1 MRKLYG
7 IGEALIDFIPNVK
20 NSELKDVEQ
29 FSRQVGGAP
38 ANVVSVARKMGASTE
53 MVTQLGNDAFGDII
67 VETLKNIGVG
77 TQFIKRTDEA
87 NTALAF
93 VSLKEDGQRD
103 FSFYRKPSADMLYKA
118 EYLNEITINPNDVLH
133 FCSVDL
139 VESNMKEAHKAMVNK
154 FKSANAIIVFDPN
167 VRLPLWQNAEACKE
181 AIHEFL
187 PKVNVIKISDEE
199 LEFITG
205 EADEDK
211 AIQSLFEGSVEA
223 VIYTQG
229 AAGASIILKDG
240 TKIYHEG
247 FKVKAIDTT
256 GAGDAFIG
264 AAISRMLLSDELNI
278 TKLLKEEGQDILKFS
293 NMVAAKVT
301 TKYGAI
307 ESIPTIEDV
316 TTELN

>member
-154 FKSANAIIVFDPN
+154 FKSANATIVFDPN

-187 PKVNVIKISDEE
+187 PKANVIKISDEE
-199 LEFITG
+199 LEL
-205 EADEDK
+205 
-211 AIQSLFEGSVEA
+211 SL
-223 VIYTQG
+223 IH
-229 AAGASIILKDG
+229 I
-240 TKIYHEG
+240 
-247 FKVKAIDTT
+247 
-256 GAGDAFIG
+256 
-264 AAISRMLLSDELNI
+264 
-278 TKLLKEEGQDILKFS
+278 
-293 NMVAAKVT
+293 
-301 TKYGAI
+301 
-307 ESIPTIEDV
+307 
-316 TTELN
+316 